1 LVLVNFS
8 EKKDIYWS
16 ITEVVFFPIIS
27 VPSRDGDDWYG
38 WTGIWSTLL
47 DLLDIMMMLHPCIP
61 SFKLGGQRRNNTE
74 HGMVG
79 DREKKL

>member
-1 LVLVNFS
+1 M
-8 EKKDIYWS
+8 IYICLGSFLS
-16 ITEVVFFPIIS
+16 IIW
-27 VPSRDGDDWYG
+27 VPSRDGDDRYG

-47 DLLDIMMMLHPCIP
+47 DLLDIMMMLQPCIP

-79 DREKKL
+79 DGEKKL